1 MCVCVCV
8 YVCVFLCIIQIIK
21 NCEGSR
27 RRVIG
32 AKPVPLHNGH
42 GTIFLSWPSLLPF
55 LYKHP
60 KELDKTTS
68 DNLRAVDLCR

>member
-1 MCVCVCV
+1 M
-8 YVCVFLCIIQIIK
+8 K

-42 GTIFLSWPSLLPF
+42 GIISLSWLSLLPF

-60 KELDKTTS
+60 KEVDKTTS
-68 DNLRAVDLCR
+68 DNLQAVEL